1 MTTSLPLIWNGRV
14 ITETGWS
21 GRLRGAFLAPRSG
34 RVTHLLVQ
42 MGLFQRAYAV
52 PLTAGR
58 IGASDALVI
67 PSSAVQMAPDR
78 GSVRLTDKIQVNLAG
93 EAASLRGLII
103 DQKDGIPLW
112 LLVRYQQETIAVEN
126 LAAHNL
132 VSGSLSLRLTQ
143 QEKDNLPVYRADGE
157 ALRNVLVALE
167 EVDLAGGSTFGDVRV
182 DVQGG
187 VARLGGTVWLVQQRE
202 EAERAAIS
210 SQGVLAIQN
219 DIITDWD
226 LRIGIATALAKAN
239 LSQTG
244 LIVVRSKRGKISLK
258 GHLPSR
264 WLLEEAVRVAS
275 ETIGVRSVESDVV
288 IVQELATSAGS
299 TIE

>member
-67 PSSAVQMAPDR
+67 PSSVVQMAPGR

-112 LLVRYQQETIAVEN
+112 LLVRYQQETMAVEN

-143 QEKDNLPVYRADGE
+143 QEKDDLPVYRADGE
-157 ALRNVLVALE
+157 VLRNVLVALE
-167 EVDLAGGSTFGDVRV
+167 EVDRAGGSTFGDVSV
-182 DVQGG
+182 DVQNG
-187 VARLGGTVWLVQQRE
+187 VAHLSGTVGLVQQRE

-210 SQGVLAIQN
+210 SRGVLTIQN

-244 LIVVRSKRGKISLK
+244 LIVVTSKRGKISLK

-264 WLLEEAVRVAS
+264 SLLEEAVRVAS